1 MFTLGTTY
9 YNNPDYLKRFVDRNL
24 PYVDEMIIVDDGSTL
39 PITDY
44 LSPNKKLR
52 LFRVLKD
59 YGFNSHGCRNLIM
72 KQSTNDWVILM
83 DIDREFIFLDDAY
96 ATLYHTK
103 LRKDIR
109 YRFMA
114 HGSMKET
121 HGSVND
127 YLIHK
132 EHFFKAGG
140 YDEEIIGQRWGDRE
154 FFKQLLHFGY
164 EKYLYGV
171 DMLLTRHS
179 SSTVGGLAKSKLDIK
194 TNPKHQRLINQR
206 IKKPDPNKPILTFEW
221 EEITAP
227 PQ

>member
-1 MFTLGTTY
+1 MFTIGTTY
-9 YNNPDYLKRFVDRNL
+9 YNNPDYLKRFVKRTL
-24 PYVDEMIIVDDGSTL
+24 PYVDEMIVVDDGSSL

-72 KQSTNDWVILM
+72 KQATNDWVILM
-83 DIDREFIFLDDAY
+83 DVDREFIYIEDAFS
-96 ATLYHTK
+96 TIYHTK

-114 HGSMKET
+114 HSNIKET

-127 YLIHK
+127 YMIHK

-171 DMLLTRHS
+171 DIMLTRKPS
-179 SSTVGGLAKSKLDIK
+179 SSVGGLARSKHDKKIHNNHVNLIK
-194 TNPKHQRLINQR
+194 KR
-206 IKKPDPNKPILTFEW
+206 IKKPEPNKPILTFEW
-221 EEITAP
+221 EEIIAP
-227 PQ
+227 QQ